1 MVCAYALALGRT
13 PDVVGKIISSS
24 HATVEG
30 SALLA
35 SGTILS
41 GDAVEV
47 GEGGSV
53 LLSFS
58 PTGRAV
64 LAPATH
70 VRFRSASGNIE
81 AQLLG
86 GSLSVE
92 RQNKDSFVVATAT
105 HRFQPLGEGKAEFRI
120 ALVPDKGTLIETRQ
134 GQLAITDTASGERY
148 TLAEGLLAQIPTAA
162 HGQDQQPANTI
173 GKVVAAV
180 AATRNGAPL
189 SPDQFISNDD
199 LISTGPAGRLV
210 VQLSLTSQITLQ
222 EGSAGHLSR
231 MVERVWLRLEKGKA
245 AAESKGEGSALIA
258 TSKYYIEPASPGPS
272 QVFVWVLLDNSTYV
286 EAVIGDVRIEELKSE
301 RSYILPAGQNT
312 MIPVDASGIPGLQPM
327 PAPGAPAP
335 TPAPAAAP
343 PPPTPAANP
352 STAKVSKPHSH
363 TAIIILG
370 VAGGA
375 GAAVA
380 IAVAEGGKSNGNA
393 SPSAP

>member
-1 MVCAYALALGRT
+1 MKTRNRRRKLFGLFIITMVSAFTLALGRT

-30 SALLA
+30 SALLP

-41 GDAVEV
+41 GDAVDV

-86 GSLSVE
+86 GSVSVE

-148 TLAEGLLAQIPTAA
+148 TLAEGLLAQIPTSAA
-162 HGQDQQPANTI
+162 GASGQGQQPANAI

-189 SPDQFISNDD
+189 SPDQVIFNDD
-199 LISTGPAGRLV
+199 LVATGTSGRLV
-210 VQLSLTSQITLQ
+210 VQLSPTSQITLQ
-222 EGSAGHLSR
+222 EGTSGHLTR
-231 MVERVWLRLEKGKA
+231 MVERVWLRLERGKA

-258 TSKYYIEPASPGPS
+258 TSKYYIEPASLAPS

-286 EAVIGDVRIEELKSE
+286 EAVIGDVPNRGTQVRTL
-301 RSYILPAGQNT
+301 LHPAGGT
-312 MIPVDASGIPGLQPM
+312 EHHDPRGLLGHPRL
-327 PAPGAPAP
+327 
-335 TPAPAAAP
+335 AAHAGHGRP
-343 PPPTPAANP
+343 D
-352 STAKVSKPHSH
+352 PH
-363 TAIIILG
+363 
-370 VAGGA
+370 
-375 GAAVA
+375 
-380 IAVAEGGKSNGNA
+380 
-393 SPSAP
+393 PSARCRTPSAHTRRQPERFPGV